1 MTALFSVFITV
12 LIAEIGDKTQI
23 ATMLFSTNS
32 EVSRRGVFLAASAA
46 LVASTALA
54 VIAGDLIVR
63 VVAPSLLKTLAGI
76 GFIAVGVWTLLSS

>member
-1 MTALFSVFITV
+1 MTGLFSVFITV

-32 EVSRRGVFLAASAA
+32 EVSRLGVFLAASAA
-46 LVASTALA
+46 LVTYTALA

-76 GFIAVGVWTLLSS
+76 GFIAVGIWTLLSS